1 MNSDNWTK
9 LINKDFP
16 TAGPVTEE
24 TRART
29 RRESGRYRG
38 SIRISTARFRTD
50 QEHEDRRQLELGT
63 PLP

>member
-1 MNSDNWTK
+1 MTTDNWTK
-9 LINKDFP
+9 MIDTDFP
-16 TAGPVTEE
+16 PIGPVTEE

-29 RRESGRYRG
+29 LREANRYRG

-50 QEHEDRRQLELGT
+50 QEHEERRQLELGK

>member
-1 MNSDNWTK
+1 MDTDNWIK
-9 LINKDFP
+9 LIDRDFP
-16 TAGPVTEE
+16 PMGPVTEE

-29 RRESGRYRG
+29 LQEAGRYRG

-50 QEHEDRRQLELGT
+50 QEHEDRRQLELDT